1 MNSPLVTETEPE
13 ALPVKPRR
21 RGRRQALTVASV
33 LLAVLG
39 GVVAGS
45 GTASAQTLPGACS
58 ALCNQRPSWVDQDD
72 WDAAVEAAN
81 FWANNNVDHNQVVRS
96 GIRSYYVISGSRS
109 GWPGQHDGGQWF
121 AFREPGHSNNQFVYY
136 GGVYNDWNGLIS
148 NIEHNRGV
156 SGSRAYSTNGHSL
169 APYVEYDI
177 SYYAQP
183 NSQRNAL
190 RLVRNPNSGNVYL
203 STDHYQTFTFLG
215 HF

>member
-1 MNSPLVTETEPE
+1 MISPLDTETEPE
-13 ALPVKPRR
+13 ALPAKPRR

-45 GTASAQTLPGACS
+45 GTASAQTVPGACS
-58 ALCNQRPSWVDQDD
+58 ALCNQRPSWVAEAD
-72 WDAAVEAAN
+72 WDAGVEAAN
-81 FWANNNVDHNQVVRS
+81 WWANNNIDQTQVVWS
-96 GIRSYYVISGSRS
+96 GIRSYYRITSSHF
-109 GWPGQHDGGQWF
+109 GWPGQRQGGHWF
-121 AFREPGHSNNQFVYY
+121 GFREGSHDQFVYY
-136 GGVYNDWNGLIS
+136 GGVYNDWNGMIS
-148 NIEHNRGV
+148 NIEHARGV
-156 SGSRAYSTNGHSL
+156 SGSRAYSSAGHTT

-177 SYYAQP
+177 SYYGQP

-203 STDHYQTFTFLG
+203 TTDHYQTFTFLG